1 MKTNVS
7 SLTLLVAALG
17 CFLAAS
23 LQAAPQ
29 SPPATAYAVDHINR
43 DGANV
48 VMVGTSDSTVCRWLG
63 TPDRKI
69 GNDVWVYNHFRASLE
84 EAQENDCRTLLL
96 TVTNGKVGQILI
108 VNDRAFASIAAA
120 TKVDPAAMQRVFVA
134 AK

>member
-1 MKTNVS
+1 MKANVS

-29 SPPATAYAVDHINR
+29 RPSATAYAVDHITR
-43 DGANV
+43 DGAV
-48 VMVGTSDSTVCRWLG
+48 VVKVGTADSTVCRWLG

-69 GNDVWVYNHFRASLE
+69 GDDVWVYHHFRASLE

-96 TVTNGKVGQILI
+96 TVTNGRVAQILI
-108 VNDRAFASIAAA
+108 VNERAFASIAAA
-120 TKVDPAAMQRVFVA
+120 TKVDPAAMQHVFVA
-134 AK
+134 QK